1 MNVLVYSGPGTTKES
16 VKHCLETL
24 RLQLSPHYAVVTISE
39 AALIND
45 PWQTKSSCLVMP
57 GGADLPYCEALR
69 GEGIKKINQFVR
81 KGGKYIGFCAGGYF
95 GSSRCEFEVGN
106 PLMEVSGPRELG
118 FFPGVARGCAFKGFV
133 YESHEGAK
141 APKLAVNKALV
152 SSFPGEFVK
161 NYYNGGA
168 TFVDASSFPNVEVL
182 ARYTD
187 VLDVESPDNAAIIL
201 CQVGKGKALL
211 TGTHPEFSASLLKA
225 AETEKVFKSII
236 SELKDQELESTL
248 FLKGLLEK
256 LGLKINENLEAGI
269 PGLTP
274 IHIVSPL
281 APERSHSLYKSIQ
294 DKVEFVDNAKNS
306 VFEDFTNT
314 FHIYNEASDDSMLDD
329 SNDPADL
336 TDVSVKIYD
345 KGGLPDDR
353 LTPYFNLDKYFHVL
367 ASLGGQNIKVGSLL
381 GYGEVVTST
390 NTLMDSNQTF
400 LENLPHGFTLTA
412 SVQVA
417 GKGRGGNVWVNPK
430 GVMATSILF
439 KIPADERQSSSVV
452 TLQYLCG
459 LALIELILG
468 FGSTDS
474 GSGVGY
480 EDIPIRI
487 KWPNDLFVMK
497 PEYFNSIEDGQNTSD
512 TVDGDEQRWVKIL
525 GALIKSLYVNKQFH
539 LVWGGG
545 VNVSNEAP
553 TTSLNLVL
561 AKLNEIR
568 AHSGLP
574 SLPPYDHESLLA
586 KLVFTMDSFYE
597 VFARSGLRPFLPLYY
612 KRWFHSDQIVVVQD
626 DAHNS
631 RKCIIKG
638 ITPDYG
644 MLVAHDISNNQRLE
658 LQPDGN
664 SFDIF
669 KGLVYS
675 KK

>member
-39 AALIND
+39 SALIND
-45 PWQTKSSCLVMP
+45 PWQTKSSCLVIP

-69 GEGIKKINQFVR
+69 GEGVKKISQFVR

-95 GSSRCEFEVGN
+95 GASRCEFEVGN
-106 PLMEVSGPRELG
+106 PLMEVSGPRDLG
-118 FFPGVARGCAFKGFV
+118 FFPGTARGCAFKGFV
-133 YESHEGAK
+133 YESHEGAR
-141 APKLAVNKALV
+141 APTLAVNKALL

-161 NYYNGGA
+161 NYYNGGG
-168 TFVDASSFPNVEVL
+168 TFVDASSYPNTEVL
-182 ARYTD
+182 ARYID
-187 VLDVESPDNAAIIL
+187 SLDVDSPDSAAIIL
-201 CQVGKGKALL
+201 CQVGKGRALL

-225 AETEKVFKSII
+225 ADSEKTFKGII
-236 SELKDQELESTL
+236 ADLKDQEMASTL

-256 LGLKINENLEAGI
+256 LGLKINENLEAGV
-269 PGLTP
+269 PRLTP
-274 IHIVSPL
+274 IHVVSPL
-281 APERSHSLYKSIQ
+281 APERAHNLYKAIQ
-294 DKVEFVDNAKNS
+294 DNMEFVDPARNT
-306 VFEDFTNT
+306 VFEDITNT
-314 FHIYNEASDDSMLDD
+314 FHIYSEASDNSMLGD
-329 SNDPADL
+329 SSDPADL
-336 TDVSVKIYD
+336 TDVSLKFYD
-345 KGGLPDDR
+345 KGGVPDHK
-353 LTPYFNLDKYFHVL
+353 LTPYFNLNKYFEAL
-367 ASLGGQNIKVGSLL
+367 AELGGHNIKVGSLI

-390 NTLMDSNQTF
+390 NTLMDNNLRF

-417 GKGRGGNVWVNPK
+417 GKGRGGNVWINPK

-439 KIPADERQSSSVV
+439 KIPADERQSSSIV

-468 FGSTDS
+468 YGSTDP
-474 GSGVGY
+474 GNGVGY
-480 EDIPIRI
+480 EEMPIRI
-487 KWPNDLFVMK
+487 KWPNDLFVLK
-497 PEYFNSIEDGQNTSD
+497 PEYFNKVSDGNNTSD
-512 TVDGDEQRWVKIL
+512 TVDGDEHRWVKIL
-525 GALIKSLYVNKQFH
+525 GALIKSIYVNKQFH

-568 AHSGLP
+568 MSAGLE
-574 SLPPYDHESLLA
+574 SLPPYDHETLLA
-586 KLVFTMDSFYE
+586 KLVYTMDHFYE

-612 KRWFHSDQIVVVQD
+612 KRWFHSEQTVVVQD

-631 RKCIIKG
+631 RKCVIKG

-644 MLVAHDISNNQRLE
+644 MLVAHDVNTNQRLE

-669 KGLVYS
+669 KGLVYT